1 MTTSLLSEKTAP
13 PADEK
18 NLVDGK
24 GCNLFF
30 AAAVGI
36 ASGALAL
43 WCSFDHAVPSWDAA
57 GHLIN
62 GLSYR
67 ELFRHAK
74 PFDIH
79 WYHQLLTVNCFYP
92 PLTYVLAGLVKT
104 AMGTSLWTDS
114 LMKVFYLTVL
124 NVSVFGLVSK
134 LTKDRLAAVFA
145 LLVINLYPEVAAESH
160 KSMLDFPVMSM
171 TALSLFALANWN
183 EKPNWKRASLVALA
197 TGAALMTKQV
207 CAAFLLLPFAFYA
220 LTGIKEKKWNQL
232 AMLVSSGLAAGAALI
247 PWMIVSAPTIKKV
260 AAEIQVSLGNKQVSE
275 VFFSNLVAYFGFIP
289 AMATPFLL
297 IVAIAS
303 VFLLKKERHKQLAVL
318 WLSALS
324 GIVALSTLTWQ
335 YALPRYSISA
345 LIVLAAYT
353 GCALATLWRAEGL
366 SKRGLEAPPEGTVQK
381 KAVIKGRAFAA
392 SVLLIGVLGYTAI
405 NFSPYPLA
413 ENRALD
419 FVRAVSLRP
428 VMHGTKDRFEH
439 PCPDEDW
446 GIGWALWEVKQRDG
460 DAPVWLNVLPSTQ
473 QMNVHAFDY
482 FARHGNYQVK
492 PTTSRSWSA
501 AGDSSKF
508 NEEEAMHYQWYLLKT
523 GEQGFKFH
531 DHHSRVGF
539 ERLVNFIQTGGKF
552 ELVSEKPLPDGSVA
566 SLYRQR

>member
-1 MTTSLLSEKTAP
+1 MTTSLRSEKTASST
-13 PADEK
+13 DDK
-18 NLVDGK
+18 NPVEGRGCHLFLV
-24 GCNLFF
+24 
-30 AAAVGI
+30 AALGI
-36 ASGALAL
+36 AGGALAL

-62 GLSYR
+62 GLAYR

-74 PFDIH
+74 PFDLH

-92 PLTYVLAGLVKT
+92 PLTYVLSGAVKT
-104 AMGTSLWTDS
+104 ILGTSLWTDS

-124 NVSVFGLVSK
+124 NISVFGLVSK
-134 LTKDRLAAVFA
+134 LTKDRLAAVFTV
-145 LLVINLYPEVAAESH
+145 LVVNLYPEVTAESH
-160 KSMLDFPVMSM
+160 KSMLDFPVMAM
-171 TALSLFALANWN
+171 TALSLFSLANWN
-183 EKPNWKRASLVALA
+183 ERRTWKRASLVALA

-207 CAAFLLLPFAFYA
+207 CAAFLLLPFAFYSMTA
-220 LTGIKEKKWNQL
+220 VKDKKWNQL
-232 AMLVSSGLAAGAALI
+232 GMLVFSGLAAGAALI
-247 PWMIVSAPTIKKV
+247 PWMVVSAPTIKKV

-275 VFFSNLVAYFGFIP
+275 VFFSNLISYFGFLP

-324 GIVALSTLTWQ
+324 GVVALSTLTWQ

-345 LIVLAAYT
+345 LIVLATYT

-366 SKRGLEAPPEGTVQK
+366 SKRTSTVVDGAAFQK
-381 KAVIKGRAFAA
+381 AKFKGRAFASA
-392 SVLLIGVLGYTAI
+392 ILALGAIAYTAI

-413 ENRALD
+413 ENRFLD

-428 VMHGTKDRFEH
+428 VTHGTKDRFEH

-446 GIGWALWEVKQRDG
+446 GIGWALWEIKNRDG
-460 DAPVWLNVLPSTQ
+460 DAPVWLNILPSTQ
-473 QMNVHAFDY
+473 QMNVHAFEY
-482 FARHGNYQVK
+482 FARHGNYLIK

-508 NEEEAMHYQWYLLKT
+508 RQEEALHYQWYLLKT

-539 ERLVNFIQTGGKF
+539 EQLVNFIQAGGKY
-552 ELVSEKPLPDGSVA
+552 ELVGEKPLPDGSVA